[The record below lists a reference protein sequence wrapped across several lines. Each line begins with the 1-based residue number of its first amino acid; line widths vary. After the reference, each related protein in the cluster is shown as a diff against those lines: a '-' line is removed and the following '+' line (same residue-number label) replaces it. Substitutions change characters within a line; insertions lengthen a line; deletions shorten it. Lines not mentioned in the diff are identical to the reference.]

1 MEFKLFDK
9 DGNHIGNEYHEA
21 NEHGIIQM
29 YHKSLRGD
37 WVDDNGSKRL
47 LREGYYIPHA
57 KKELVKSIN
66 ANIVLISLPTDIEMD
81 KNILEILDDNLVAGT
96 LEDNTEGIICNRF
109 ATSLKIVHYIKGLL
123 DSRKSKSVT
132 PFK

>member
-29 YHKSLRGD
+29 YHQSLRGD
-37 WVDDNGSKRL
+37 WLDDNGSKRL

-57 KKELVKSIN
+57 KKELVKSTN
-66 ANIVLISLPTDIEMD
+66 TNIVLISLPTDIEMD
-81 KNILEILDDNLVAGT
+81 NRILEIMGENLVAGT
-96 LEDNTEGIICNRF
+96 LKDNTEGLICNRF
-109 ATSLKIVHYIKGLL
+109 ATSLKIVHYIKGLSSKL
-123 DSRKSKSVT
+123 IVKSVT
-132 PFK
+132 PIK